1 MGGGLIQ
8 LIAYGAQDIYL
19 TGNPQTTYFKTVYHR
34 HTNFSMES
42 IQQTF
47 IGDITT
53 NESKV
58 SSVLSRD
65 GDLIS
70 GLWLDVLMDTQG
82 AGIDSTNNNSDD
94 TNWTI
99 NTGHAYIKECEIK
112 IGEQLIDKH
121 SDKWLDIWNTLT
133 DKNEEEYIGLNKN
146 QKSYFL
152 NSGPLSNK
160 DIQLYIPLK
169 FWFCRNIG
177 LSLPLIALQY
187 HDVQLN
193 FILRNVNTLINSDN
207 NNTSL
212 TPITNPPKVKLWAD
226 YIYLDTDERRR
237 FAMTSHE
244 YLIEQIQVNEFRGND
259 EQINIDLNFS
269 HPVKELIWI
278 NQDSNVSKEIEF
290 PGNNNIKS
298 DDNKSLIDNS
308 VILNN
313 HNDYF
318 CYMTA
323 DTNMTSYNKEYIHG
337 QFSNESFSNM
347 TFKLNGHD
355 RFKKRKASY
364 FRLCQP
370 LQANHRI
377 PDKHIYCYSFS
388 LNPEDH
394 QPSGTCNFSRINS
407 AVMIFDQLAKG
418 DLYIYAINYNILHVM
433 SGMGGIEYSN

>member
-1 MGGGLIQ
+1 
-8 LIAYGAQDIYL
+8 
-19 TGNPQTTYFKTVYHR
+19 
-34 HTNFSMES
+34 
-42 IQQTF
+42 
-47 IGDITT
+47 
-53 NESKV
+53 
-58 SSVLSRD
+58 
-65 GDLIS
+65 
-70 GLWLDVLMDTQG
+70 
-82 AGIDSTNNNSDD
+82 
-94 TNWTI
+94 
-99 NTGHAYIKECEIK
+99 
-112 IGEQLIDKH
+112 
-121 SDKWLDIWNTLT
+121 
-133 DKNEEEYIGLNKN
+133 
-146 QKSYFL
+146 
-152 NSGPLSNK
+152 
-160 DIQLYIPLK
+160 
-169 FWFCRNIG
+169 
-177 LSLPLIALQY
+177 
-187 HDVQLN
+187 
-193 FILRNVNTLINSDN
+193 
-207 NNTSL
+207 
-212 TPITNPPKVKLWAD
+212 
-226 YIYLDTDERRR
+226 
-237 FAMTSHE
+237 MTSHE

-259 EQINIDLNFS
+259 EQKNIDLNFS

-278 NQDSNVSKEIEF
+278 NQDFNVSKEIEF
-290 PGNNNIKS
+290 PGNNIKS

-308 VILNN
+308 VLLNN

-370 LQANHRI
+370 LQ
-377 PDKHIYCYSFS
+377 DKHVYCYSFS